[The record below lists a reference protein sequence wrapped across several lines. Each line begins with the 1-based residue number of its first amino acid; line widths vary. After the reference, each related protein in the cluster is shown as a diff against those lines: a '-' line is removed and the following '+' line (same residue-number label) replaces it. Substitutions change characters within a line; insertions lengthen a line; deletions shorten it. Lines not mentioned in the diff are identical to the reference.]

1 MYDDEKKFSKR
12 HWYGILFLMVV
23 MGIFAIWQ
31 SATEEPETPSTN
43 ELNQEVYENHDPE
56 FAMMFDANGAAG
68 TVYSGSYTGL
78 LNGELVTRM
87 PVEYVVVDGHAVM
100 GGDILFHP
108 DGPVQAS
115 MGIHES
121 RYFWPNEI
129 IPYQIDNNLPDQFR
143 IADAIAH
150 WEERTP
156 FRFVERTSE
165 NASQYPNYVK
175 FVPSQGCASYVGMQ
189 GGMQPV
195 MLARACS
202 TGNTIHEIGH
212 AIGLWHEQSRIDRDE
227 HVDILYENIIS
238 MYAYNFDIQTDNG
251 ADLGDYDYSSIM
263 HYPRW
268 AFSKNG
274 KDTIVPHGDY
284 EIGQRDALSAG
295 DINGVLEMYSLDD
308 VAAMSTTYDYFDY
321 SNADSQDSLDL
332 STGCHHSGH

>member
-12 HWYGILFLMVV
+12 HWYGILFLMIV
-23 MGIFAIWQ
+23 MGLFAVFQ
-31 SATEEPETPSTN
+31 SSDNEEGETSTSN
-43 ELNQEVYENHDPE
+43 NLSGIVVENTDPE
-56 FAMMFDANGAAG
+56 FGMLFDDSGTAG

-78 LNGELVTRM
+78 LDGELVRRM
-87 PVEYVVVDGHAVM
+87 PVRYVNIDGYAVM
-100 GGDILFHP
+100 EGDILFHP
-108 DGPVQAS
+108 DGAVEAS

-121 RYFWPNEI
+121 RYFWPDQV
-129 IPYQIDNNLPDQFR
+129 IPYEIDRNLPDQFR

-150 WEERTP
+150 WEENTP

-165 NASQYPNYVK
+165 ANFVK

-189 GGMQPV
+189 GGMQPI

-238 MYAYNFDIQTDNG
+238 MYAYNFDKQTENG
-251 ADLGDYDYSSIM
+251 ADLGSYDYNSIM

-274 KDTIVPHGDY
+274 EDTIVPHGDY
-284 EIGQRDALSAG
+284 EIGQRDNLSEG
-295 DINGVLEMYSLDD
+295 DINGVLEMYELD
-308 VAAMSTTYDYFDY
+308 
-321 SNADSQDSLDL
+321 ADS
-332 STGCHHSGH
+332 HSMDFNFEGEFDCGPGH